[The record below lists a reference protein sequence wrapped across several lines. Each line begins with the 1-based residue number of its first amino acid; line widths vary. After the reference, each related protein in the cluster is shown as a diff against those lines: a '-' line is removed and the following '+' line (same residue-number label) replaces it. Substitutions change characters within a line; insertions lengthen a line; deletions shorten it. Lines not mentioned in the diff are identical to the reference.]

1 MAKNNAVILIKGEQ
15 VIDGEHDVTEIDV
28 TGDLSE
34 TDGGLKLEFWEYLD
48 NKEKVHTEIVI
59 DGDTVTMKKD
69 GSVATKMIFEKGV
82 RHNGKYVTPVG
93 ALSVGVNTNDVV
105 IDIEDG
111 SGKILLEYDLDFNMG
126 FLAKN
131 KLEIKLNP
139 KE

>member
-1 MAKNNAVILIKGEQ
+1 MAKDNAVILIKGEQ

-69 GSVATKMIFEKGV
+69 GAVATEMIFEKGV
-82 RHNGKYVTPVG
+82 RHNGEYVTPVG

>member
-48 NKEKVHTEIVI
+48 DKEKVHTEIVI

-69 GSVATKMIFEKGV
+69 GSVETEMIFEKGV
-82 RHNGKYVTPVG
+82 RHNGEYVTPVG

>member
-48 NKEKVHTEIVI
+48 DKEKVHTEIVI

-69 GSVATKMIFEKGV
+69 GLVATEMIFEKGV
-82 RHNGKYVTPVG
+82 RHNGEYVTPVG

>member
-48 NKEKVHTEIVI
+48 DKEKVHTEIAI
-59 DGDTVTMKKD
+59 DSDTVTMKKD
-69 GSVATKMIFEKGV
+69 GSVATEMIFEKGV
-82 RHNGKYVTPVG
+82 RHNGEYVTPVG

>member
-48 NKEKVHTEIVI
+48 DKEKVHTEIVI
-59 DGDTVTMKKD
+59 DGVTVTRKKD
-69 GSVATKMIFEKGV
+69 GSVATEMIFEKGV
-82 RHNGKYVTPVG
+82 RHNGEYVTPVG

>member
-48 NKEKVHTEIVI
+48 DKEKVHTEIVI

-69 GSVATKMIFEKGV
+69 GSVATAMIFEKGV

-93 ALSVGVNTNDVV
+93 VLSVGVNTNDVV

>member
-48 NKEKVHTEIVI
+48 DKEKVHTEIVI

-69 GSVATKMIFEKGV
+69 GSVTTEMIFEKGV
-82 RHNGKYVTPVG
+82 RHNGEYVTPVG

>member
-48 NKEKVHTEIVI
+48 DKEKVHTEIVI
-59 DGDTVTMKKD
+59 DGDTVIMKKD
-69 GSVATKMIFEKGV
+69 GSVATEMIFEKGV
-82 RHNGKYVTPVG
+82 RHNGEYVTPVG

>member
-48 NKEKVHTEIVI
+48 DKEKVHTEIVI
-59 DGDTVTMKKD
+59 DGDTVIMKKD
-69 GSVATKMIFEKGV
+69 GSVATEMIFEKGV
-82 RHNGKYVTPVG
+82 RHNGEYITPVG

>member
-48 NKEKVHTEIVI
+48 EKEKVHTEIGI
-59 DGDTVTMKKD
+59 DGHTVSMKKD
-69 GSVATKMIFEKGV
+69 GSVATEMIFEKGV
-82 RHNGKYVTPVG
+82 RHNGEYVTPVG

>member
-48 NKEKVHTEIVI
+48 DKEKVHTEIVI

-69 GSVATKMIFEKGV
+69 GSVSTEMIFEKGV
-82 RHNGKYVTPVG
+82 RHNGEYVTPVG

>member
-48 NKEKVHTEIVI
+48 DKEKVHTEIVI

>member
-48 NKEKVHTEIVI
+48 DKEKVHTEIAI

-69 GSVATKMIFEKGV
+69 GSVATEMIFEKGV
-82 RHNGKYVTPVG
+82 RHNGEYITPVG
-93 ALSVGVNTNDVV
+93 VLSVGVNTNDVV

>member
-48 NKEKVHTEIVI
+48 DKEKVHTEIVI

-69 GSVATKMIFEKGV
+69 GSVATEKKKEKGV
-82 RHNGKYVTPVG
+82 RHNGEYVTPVG

>member
-28 TGDLSE
+28 TGDLNE

-82 RHNGKYVTPVG
+82 RHNGEYVTPVG

>member
-48 NKEKVHTEIVI
+48 DKEKVHTEIVI
-59 DGDTVTMKKD
+59 DGDTVKMKKD
-69 GSVATKMIFEKGV
+69 GSVATEMIFEKGV
-82 RHNGKYVTPVG
+82 RHNGEYVTPVG

>member
-48 NKEKVHTEIVI
+48 DKEKVHTEIVI

-69 GSVATKMIFEKGV
+69 GSVATVMIFEKGV
-82 RHNGKYVTPVG
+82 RHNGEYVTPVG
-93 ALSVGVNTNDVV
+93 ALSVGVNTNDVI

>member
-48 NKEKVHTEIVI
+48 DKEKVHTEIVI

-69 GSVATKMIFEKGV
+69 GSVATEMFFE
-82 RHNGKYVTPVG
+82 
-93 ALSVGVNTNDVV
+93 
-105 IDIEDG
+105 
-111 SGKILLEYDLDFNMG
+111 
-126 FLAKN
+126 
-131 KLEIKLNP
+131 
-139 KE
+139 

>member
-1 MAKNNAVILIKGEQ
+1 M
-15 VIDGEHDVTEIDV
+15 
-28 TGDLSE
+28 
-34 TDGGLKLEFWEYLD
+34 KLEFWEYLD
-48 NKEKVHTEIVI
+48 DKEKVHTEIVI
-59 DGDTVTMKKD
+59 DGNTVTMKKD
-69 GSVATKMIFEKGV
+69 GSVATEMIFEKGV
-82 RHNGKYVTPVG
+82 RHNGEYVTPVG

>member
-34 TDGGLKLEFWEYLD
+34 TEGGLKLEFWEYLD

-59 DGDTVTMKKD
+59 DGDTVIMKKD
-69 GSVATKMIFEKGV
+69 GSVATEMIFEKGV
-82 RHNGKYVTPVG
+82 RHNGEYITPVG

>member
-48 NKEKVHTEIVI
+48 DKEKVHTEIVI

-69 GSVATKMIFEKGV
+69 GSIATKMIFEKGV